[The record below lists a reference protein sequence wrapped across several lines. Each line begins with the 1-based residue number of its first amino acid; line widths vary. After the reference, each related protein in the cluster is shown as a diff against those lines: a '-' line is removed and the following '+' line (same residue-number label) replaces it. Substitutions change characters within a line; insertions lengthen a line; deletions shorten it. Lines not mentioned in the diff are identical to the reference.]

1 MMRLRVVN
9 GNAHRYL
16 GMYGFPSECELYTI
30 AADGIYYD
38 SPRSVSHGYVFVSI
52 GSRVDLLVQARE
64 TRARARNA
72 VAPFLPGP
80 APSERARTK
89 RARNPHPL
97 CFAL

>member
-1 MMRLRVVN
+1 MYLPKLTVKAGVPTRLRVVN

-52 GSRVDLLVQARE
+52 GSRVDLLIQVR
-64 TRARARNA
+64 
-72 VAPFLPGP
+72 L
-80 APSERARTK
+80 
-89 RARNPHPL
+89 L
-97 CFAL
+97 LL

>member
-1 MMRLRVVN
+1 MYLPKLTVKAGVPTRLRVVN

-52 GSRVDLLVQARE
+52 GSRVDLLIQVR
-64 TRARARNA
+64 R
-72 VAPFLPGP
+72 L
-80 APSERARTK
+80 
-89 RARNPHPL
+89 L
-97 CFAL
+97 L